1 MVNWIFW
8 GVVIA
13 GNLVLV
19 PYFLYLLLIS
29 VAARLPRRQLSLP
42 VNPVSKFLIVIPAH
56 DEEPVIRD
64 VVQSCLAV
72 SYPRELFQVVVIAD
86 NCSDQTARLAAGA
99 RCAGGRAV

>member
-29 VAARLPRRQLSLP
+29 VAAAAAPP
-42 VNPVSKFLIVIPAH
+42 VEPA
-56 DEEPVIRD
+56 
-64 VVQSCLAV
+64 C
-72 SYPRELFQVVVIAD
+72 
-86 NCSDQTARLAAGA
+86 
-99 RCAGGRAV
+99 